1 MNNPPEVLFDEK
13 RVKEAIDA
21 ARVFAETK
29 GVPMTVE
36 RLAVCLGVSSRHI
49 IKFVLEEDEPEE
61 GLRESHRLL
70 RLAFDEIAAC
80 HIEHGMTKGNNPSMD
95 IFMLKSNLNYREKGE
110 PSVQNTAVV
119 FFGEDSLKD

>member
-1 MNNPPEVLFDEK
+1 MDNTPEVLFDAK

-21 ARVFAETK
+21 ARAFAESK

-36 RLAVCLGVSSRHI
+36 RLAVCLGVSSRQL

-61 GLRESHRLL
+61 GLRESHSQL

-110 PSVQNTAVV
+110 PPVQNTAVV
-119 FFGEDSLKD
+119 FFGEDALKD